1 MRQNQRY
8 GDITITTAGLTIPQR
23 ELSCLAHCGKCT
35 RWPVTANNSTL
46 AQLRSVRSIL
56 NYTTQLESSNICARS
71 WHAKQL
77 TTYGYKYDENY
88 ESETTANLDW
98 VRGNA
103 TVQRP
108 VEHTVVWATNLG
120 WNLTGP
126 AIAGLG
132 LVRSQDAFF
141 VLNGILFRYSPEVLP
156 VTACVFPFVGGLLLL
171 SRGLQYRRVH

>member
-1 MRQNQRY
+1 MLMRQNQRY
-8 GDITITTAGLTIPQR
+8 GDITTTIAGLTIPQR

-46 AQLRSVRSIL
+46 AQSQNVRSIL

-77 TTYGYKYDENY
+77 TTYGYKYDVNY
-88 ESETTANLDW
+88 ESKTTANLDW

-132 LVRSQDAFF
+132 LVMELGR
-141 VLNGILFRYSPEVLP
+141 IFRFKRNIVP
-156 VTACVFPFVGGLLLL
+156 LL
-171 SRGLQYRRVH
+171 SRGLTTCVSCFEQRVTA